1 MFAMF
6 LFTSQNDQKLM
17 CEENVFMT

>member
-6 LFTSQNDQKLM
+6 LFTSQNHQKLM

>member
-1 MFAMF
+1 MF